1 MNIVI
6 LKGRLTKDPEIKTTN
21 DLTIAKYTL
30 AVDRIK
36 KGEADFIPCVCFG
49 KTAEFAQKY
58 LHKGTMIA
66 IEGEI
71 RTGSYERKGEK
82 VYTTEIAVK
91 SHEFCGEKTQTVNS
105 KVDTPKINFDG
116 FLNDIS
122 GDEELPFE

>member
-1 MNIVI
+1 MNIAVLI
-6 LKGRLTKDPEIKTTN
+6 GRLTKDPEIKTTN
-21 DLTIAKYTL
+21 NLTIAKYTL
-30 AVDRIK
+30 AVDRQK
-36 KGEADFIPCVCFG
+36 KGEADFISCVCFG
-49 KTAEFAQKY
+49 KTAEFAAKY
-58 LHKGTMIA
+58 LRKGMKVG

-91 SHEFCGEKTQTVNS
+91 SHEFCGEKAQTVNS

-122 GDEELPFE
+122 GDEGLPFE

>member
-1 MNIVI
+1 MNIAVLI
-6 LKGRLTKDPEIKTTN
+6 GRLTKDPEIKTTN
-21 DLTIAKYTL
+21 NLTIAKYTL
-30 AVDRIK
+30 AVDRQK
-36 KGEADFIPCVCFG
+36 KGEADFISCVCFG
-49 KTAEFAQKY
+49 KTAEFAAKY
-58 LHKGTMIA
+58 LRKGMKVG

-91 SHEFCGEKTQTVNS
+91 SHEFCGEKAQTVNP
-105 KVDTPKINFDG
+105 KGDTSKINFDG

>member
-1 MNIVI
+1 MNIAVLI
-6 LKGRLTKDPEIKTTN
+6 GRLTKDPEIKTTN
-21 DLTIAKYTL
+21 NLTIAKYTL
-30 AVDRIK
+30 AVDRQK
-36 KGEADFIPCVCFG
+36 KGEADFISCVCFG
-49 KTAEFAQKY
+49 KTAEFAAKY
-58 LHKGTMIA
+58 LRKGMKVG

-91 SHEFCGEKTQTVNS
+91 SHEFCGEKAQTVNP
-105 KVDTPKINFDG
+105 KGDAPKINFDG

>member
-1 MNIVI
+1 MNIAMLI
-6 LKGRLTKDPEIKTTN
+6 GRLTKDPEIKTTN
-21 DLTIAKYTL
+21 NLTIAKYTL
-30 AVDRIK
+30 AVDRQK
-36 KGEADFIPCVCFG
+36 KGEADFISCVCFG
-49 KTAEFAQKY
+49 KTAEFAAKY
-58 LHKGTMIA
+58 LRKGMKVG

-91 SHEFCGEKTQTVNS
+91 SHEFCGEKAQTVNP
-105 KVDTPKINFDG
+105 KGDAPKINFDG

>member
-1 MNIVI
+1 MNIAVLI
-6 LKGRLTKDPEIKTTN
+6 GRLTKDPEIKTTN
-21 DLTIAKYTL
+21 NLTIAKYTL
-30 AVDRIK
+30 AVDRQK
-36 KGEADFIPCVCFG
+36 KGEADFISCVCFG
-49 KTAEFAQKY
+49 KTAEFAAKY
-58 LHKGTMIA
+58 LRKGMKVG

-91 SHEFCGEKTQTVNS
+91 SHEFCGEKTQTVNP
-105 KVDTPKINFDG
+105 KGDAPKINFDG